1 MFTVYSKVG
10 NYRVCLHDDS
20 VADPTVKLIDP
31 QLDLEKNTAGT
42 FTFTLAPN
50 NIGYQ
55 EHTVSVEMVDSIST
69 SGEVTTKTVTT
80 QVDLVGRMQSTITIY
95 RDGVELWEGRV
106 LSEERDW
113 YNRRMITCEGELA
126 YLNDTCQQSKRYHDI
141 SLSNFVGVVLNLHN
155 SKVDESK
162 KFYPGT
168 ITVHNDAGD
177 TGWYDTQYES
187 TMETINKLVSDFGGM
202 LRVRKQ
208 DGTRFL
214 DWFAEYPNVSTQ
226 TINFGKNLLDYK
238 CTWDMSS
245 LCTVLLPTGAVIENA
260 GADSIGSPMTPVN
273 TGGVPTSGQLLY
285 LDENNTVQI
294 NSNEGLGGYKT
305 AVYNLSTT
313 AGAENTTSVYISCR
327 LHGGLVCFVAKN
339 DYGGGGKQ
347 LSYITA
353 TQDTGYAFKDF
364 VDYKVTLP
372 AGTKS
377 FIVCSFGNDIPL
389 TVKSNIRGT
398 NTTVTGTIIQP
409 TYAVGSGQAIYE
421 DENQLAQLQNVSDA
435 AYKVYTYDI
444 SSTSENP
451 KKIYVTARING
462 GLVPFVAQS
471 STGGFNPSAQLRHI
485 KSDVPSGGSCYVDY
499 VDYEITLP
507 AGTNEFII
515 CSYDSG
521 LTVKVME
528 NFKSTTE
535 NTADAALDKYLTV
548 EECDDDAGWH
558 AKGSQYVVYQEL
570 VDKYGWIE
578 KGLALEEIEDK
589 NVLYSTAK
597 KYLQEGMFDEMTLEL
612 TAIDLKMLGVEAQ
625 YINLLDQVYAISEPH
640 SLSKLL
646 PVTKLSMPL
655 TKPDNFKYTLG
666 TQTTNSLTDTSNE
679 INEETLAKISIKTS
693 ETLTSAQRDAA
704 ALISTATN
712 GFISFIND
720 EEGNPK
726 ELVIS
731 NTKDPTM
738 CTSCWIWNVNGL
750 GHADHYPLVTGDTV
764 NVAMTMDGS
773 IVADRI
779 TTGVLTGIL
788 IRGVTL
794 VLGGM
799 DQMPGSLLIKS
810 GDSTGYCVEGK
821 EGGLFFGT
829 LQAVSDPSSQ
839 SPYGT
844 YETVPHG
851 HLVGNISFRTTPE
864 GVAPAEYK
872 YGVAFDSQIIAID
885 CDELWVTS
893 GSHYSGGGTD
903 ALSGVD
909 LSNVWLPIPNG
920 QGGYDYYGPYIIR
933 HGIIIGTPNNS

>member
-1 MFTVYSKVG
+1 MFTVYSRVG
-10 NYRVCLHDDS
+10 NYRVCIHDDS

-31 QLDLEKNTAGT
+31 TLDLEQNTAGT

-55 EHTVSVEMVDSIST
+55 EHTVSVEMVDSITT
-69 SGEVTTKTVTT
+69 SGDVTTRTVTT

-95 RDGVELWEGRV
+95 RDNVEIWEGRV

-141 SLSNFVGVVLNLHN
+141 TLSNFVGVVLNLHN
-155 SKVDESK
+155 SKVDDSK
-162 KFYPGT
+162 KFYVGT
-168 ITVHNDAGD
+168 IDVQNPEGD

-187 TMETINKLVSDFGGM
+187 TMETINKLVSDFGGI
-202 LRVRKQ
+202 LSITKQ
-208 DGTRFL
+208 DGKRYLNWRKT
-214 DWFAEYPNVSTQ
+214 YTNVSTQ

-285 LDENNTVQI
+285 LDENNNVQI
-294 NSNEGLGGYKT
+294 NNNEGLGGYKT
-305 AVYNLSTT
+305 AVYNVTT
-313 AGAENTTSVYISCR
+313 SSAVNPTSVYISCR
-327 LHGGLVCFVAKN
+327 LHGGLVCFVAKSES
-339 DYGGGGKQ
+339 GGGGTQ

-353 TQDTGYAFKDF
+353 TQDTGYAFKDY

-372 AGTKS
+372 PGTNS

-389 TVKSNIRGT
+389 TVKSNIPGT
-398 NTTVTGTIIQP
+398 TTTVTGTVIQP
-409 TYAVGSGQAIYE
+409 SYAVASGQVVYE
-421 DENQLAQLQNVSDA
+421 DDNQLAQLQNVSDTN
-435 AYKVYTYDI
+435 YKVYTYDI
-444 SSTSENP
+444 SSTSANP

-471 STGGFNPSAQLRHI
+471 STGGFNPSAQLWHL
-485 KSDVPSGGSCYVDY
+485 KSSVPSDGSCFVDY
-499 VDYEITLP
+499 VNYEINLP
-507 AGTNEFII
+507 AGTNEFIV

-521 LTVKVME
+521 LPVKVME
-528 NFKSTTE
+528 NITTTTE

-558 AKGSQYVVYQEL
+558 SKGSQYVVYQEL

-589 NVLYSTAK
+589 DVLYTTAK

-612 TAIDLKMLGVEAQ
+612 SAIDLKMLGVESQ

-640 SLSKLL
+640 SLNKLL

-655 TKPDNFKYTLG
+655 TKPDSFKYTLG
-666 TQTTNSLTDTSNE
+666 TQTTNSLTDTNNE

-704 ALISTATN
+704 AMISTATN

-750 GHADHYPLVTGDTV
+750 GHADHYPLTIGDTV

-779 TTGVLTGIL
+779 TTGILTGIL

-799 DQMPGSLLIKS
+799 DQSPGSLLIKS

-829 LQAVSDPSSQ
+829 LQAISDPSSQ

-851 HLVGNISFRTTPE
+851 HLIGNIEFQTGS
-864 GVAPAEYK
+864 GLK
-872 YGVAFDSQIIAID
+872 HGVAFDSQVIAID
-885 CDELWVTS
+885 CDELWVTTD
-893 GSHYSGGGTD
+893 SHYSGGGRD
-903 ALSGVD
+903 AVGGLD
-909 LSNVWLPIPNG
+909 LQNINLAVSDG
-920 QGGYDYYGPYIIR
+920 QGGYSYVGPYDVR
-933 HGIIIGTPNNS
+933 HGIIVGHVDP

>member
-10 NYRVCLHDDS
+10 NYSVCLHDDS

-31 QLDLEKNTAGT
+31 TLDLEKNTAGT

-55 EHTVSVEMVDSIST
+55 EHTVSVEMVDSISS
-69 SGEVTTKTVTT
+69 SGEVTTRTVTT

-155 SKVDESK
+155 SKVDDSK
-162 KFYPGT
+162 KFYVGT
-168 ITVHNDAGD
+168 ITVHNDAGL

-202 LRVRKQ
+202 LRIRKLN
-208 DGTRFL
+208 GKRYL
-214 DWFAEYPNVSTQ
+214 DWLKDYPNVSTQ

-260 GADSIGSPMTPVN
+260 GADAIGSPMTPAN
-273 TGGVPTSGQLLY
+273 AGGVPTSGQLLY
-285 LDENNTVQI
+285 LDENNNVQI
-294 NSNEGLGGYKT
+294 NNNEGLGGYKT
-305 AVYNLSTT
+305 AVYNITTST
-313 AGAENTTSVYISCR
+313 AENPTSVYISCR
-327 LHGGLVCFVAKN
+327 LHGGLVCFVAKSGS
-339 DYGGGGKQ
+339 GGGGTQ

-372 AGTKS
+372 AGTSS

-389 TVKSNIRGT
+389 TVKSNIPGT
-398 NTTVTGTIIQP
+398 VTTVTGTVIQP
-409 TYAVGSGQAIYE
+409 AHPVASNQVIYE
-421 DENQLAQLQNVSDA
+421 DDNHVAQLQNVTDEN
-435 AYKVYTYDI
+435 YKVYTYDI

-471 STGGFNPSAQLRHI
+471 SVHGFNPSAQLMHI
-485 KSDVPSGGSCYVDY
+485 TSEAPSGGSCFVDY
-499 VDYEITLP
+499 VDYEINLP
-507 AGTNEFII
+507 AGTNEFIV
-515 CSYDSG
+515 CSYASG

-528 NFKSTTE
+528 NITTTTE

-558 AKGSQYVVYQEL
+558 AKGSQYVVYQDL

-589 NVLYSTAK
+589 DVLYSTAK

-612 TAIDLKMLGVEAQ
+612 SAIDLKMLGVESQ

-640 SLSKLL
+640 NLNKLL

-655 TKPDNFKYTLG
+655 TKPDSFKYTLG

-788 IRGVTL
+788 IRGISL

-799 DQMPGSLLIKS
+799 DDSPGTLLIKS
-810 GDSTGYCVEGK
+810 STDGDDYCVEGK
-821 EGGLFFGT
+821 NGGLYFGT
-829 LQAVSDPSSQ
+829 LTAESNPSAQ
-839 SPYGT
+839 YPRGT
-844 YETVPHG
+844 YTVDEHG
-851 HLVGNISFRTTPE
+851 HIRGDITFSTG
-864 GVAPAEYK
+864 GVLK
-872 YGVAFDSQIIAID
+872 HGIAID
-885 CDELWVTS
+885 SRIIALDCEELWVSTA
-893 GSHYSGGGTD
+893 SHYSGSGGGTD

-909 LSNVWLPIPNG
+909 FSNVWLPTPNE
-920 QGGYDYYGPYIIR
+920 QGGYDYYGPYMFR
-933 HGIIIGTPNNS
+933 HGILVGTPINS